1 MRMTELIADHSLK
14 ARLYLRQCGADQFW
28 GKCPW
33 CKGMAKLMIDP
44 QKEQAWCI
52 NRKCVAYMRRLTPSM
67 LDDALRHTD
76 F

>member
-1 MRMTELIADHSLK
+1 MTELIKDHHLE
-14 ARLYLRQCGADQFW
+14 ARLHMRQAEADQYW

-33 CKGMAKLMIDP
+33 CKKMAKLMIDP

-52 NRKCVAYMRRLTPSM
+52 NKKCVAYMRRLTPGM
-67 LDDALRHTD
+67 LDHALRHSE